1 MSGAH
6 NKFVP
11 LDRSWRRKTL
21 IKMAS
26 WVSKNMLGTEVRART
41 KNGWSR
47 RRKGLLVPNKGFS
60 EMKSL
65 PGLTPSWTRME
76 MPVLTLRRFLLGSF
90 PAMRRLPPMRWI
102 TCSSRWNTANQIFE
116 LSIFYALSKRWTICS
131 LALTKMETNSWL
143 SKRFLC
149 SLRITVFSNHT
160 TANSP
165 PLFNNQLCVCIRTCV
180 CSCILICIFFFKFH
194 TSISRFST
202 TTTCLW
208 DPRQPIM
215 GTTCITFTSSFFLS
229 ASSISTL
236 WPTLIY

>member
-1 MSGAH
+1 
-6 NKFVP
+6 
-11 LDRSWRRKTL
+11 
-21 IKMAS
+21 
-26 WVSKNMLGTEVRART
+26 
-41 KNGWSR
+41 
-47 RRKGLLVPNKGFS
+47 
-60 EMKSL
+60 
-65 PGLTPSWTRME
+65 
-76 MPVLTLRRFLLGSF
+76 
-90 PAMRRLPPMRWI
+90 MRWI
-102 TCSSRWNTANQIFE
+102 TCSSRWNTSNQIFD
-116 LSIFYALSKRWTICS
+116 LSIFYALCKRWTTCS

-215 GTTCITFTSSFFLS
+215 GITCITFTSSFFSYQHHQYQPCGQL
-229 ASSISTL
+229 SSIRDISELCPGLTPSTL
-236 WPTLIY
+236 SGLRTSSDHQESSLANNASQTKSKRFFPKLWMLWPFAP